1 MEYYEPT
8 VSCSPEAGAVM
19 AIAGAPPVPSMS
31 VDVTVP
37 QLTSVC
43 IVEGPMEKRVA
54 PAGPPEVYE
63 NRHRRQ
69 LAVHE
74 GRGNGRPTEGGRSAQ
89 DISKGASPGR
99 AVECGIVLSYPRSPS
114 ARCPRSLAVD
124 PASHSAEQAREA
136 PAGPW
141 PPWTV
146 RWVTDG
152 GIGPD
157 ENRQCWCVRKEYT
170 PRSARCD
177 HQTKTAPGHQE
188 TRQAEAHF
196 G

>member
-1 MEYYEPT
+1 MLIVPQLGPVEVQRMEYYEPT

-124 PASHSAEQAREA
+124 PASHSAEQATGGASWALATMDCTMGNRWWNRPRRE
-136 PAGPW
+136 
-141 PPWTV
+141 
-146 RWVTDG
+146 
-152 GIGPD
+152 
-157 ENRQCWCVRKEYT
+157 
-170 PRSARCD
+170 
-177 HQTKTAPGHQE
+177 
-188 TRQAEAHF
+188 QAMLVCQKGVHPKVS
-196 G
+196 